1 MIWSNAIFLR
11 TAQCYQPSIGF
22 HKKFGLRIAYNS
34 QYTLCAKRKPSF
46 LWKLILKTALPE
58 SAKRKDCWKCFIV
71 NLHERMLPDL
81 VGIEPVTA
89 CHQFEV
95 QSTEPQRMFFC
106 FFFIYICL
114 SNSLP
119 IWLFCCPPWG
129 LQFSHITRSLSSII
143 TRLNLFF
150 FPFSC

>member
-95 QSTEPQRMFFC
+95 QSTEPQRMFFV
-106 FFFIYICL
+106 FFLYIYACPILCL
-114 SNSLP
+114 YDYFVVLPEASNFHTSQDH
-119 IWLFCCPPWG
+119 F
-129 LQFSHITRSLSSII
+129 LQLSPVC
-143 TRLNLFF
+143 NLFF
-150 FPFSC
+150 FSFSC